1 MTLLGVRLRAPGLA
15 DLPITVLILVVGI
28 ALSSLAGSLAIASGF
43 AGAAIAV
50 ACGVNAREHGL
61 RGLLIVMV
69 ISVALVA
76 LVAAF
81 ALLVHQGNVVCK
93 GPDTGMAAC
102 GVDMRKWF
110 E

>member
-76 LVAAF
+76 IVAAF

-93 GPDTGMAAC
+93 GSDT
-102 GVDMRKWF
+102 
-110 E
+110 